1 MVLSSYLWPIVL
13 QQPQNEQLVLYYLL
27 EDTSTTS
34 KVLVERTHTAT
45 LLPHFTSDWVIFC
58 MIHAR
63 LVKSTDNGHASQAA
77 LLGVSVDLYVS
88 IVKHPV

>member
-13 QQPQNEQLVLYYLL
+13 QQPQNEQLPTILL

-45 LLPHFTSDWVIFC
+45 LLPHFTSDWVIFLYNSC
-58 MIHAR
+58 QTGQMDDHA
-63 LVKSTDNGHASQAA
+63 
-77 LLGVSVDLYVS
+77 
-88 IVKHPV
+88 KHSH